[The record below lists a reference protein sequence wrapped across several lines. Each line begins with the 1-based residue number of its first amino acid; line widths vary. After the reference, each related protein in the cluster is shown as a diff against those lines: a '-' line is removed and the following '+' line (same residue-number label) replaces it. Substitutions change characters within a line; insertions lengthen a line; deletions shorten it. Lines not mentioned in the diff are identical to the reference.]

1 MADCTMCSYEY
12 QCDWGEIVDGRCSH
26 YRPVPD
32 CQETEKRLDRKSL
45 YIEIIRNLADIAD
58 LDVEG
63 IVSITD
69 RKEQTSD
76 LIIMIKK
83 DEDRIT

>member
-26 YRPVPD
+26 YRPEPD

-45 YIEIIRNLADIAD
+45 F
-58 LDVEG
+58 
-63 IVSITD
+63 
-69 RKEQTSD
+69 KE
-76 LIIMIKK
+76 
-83 DEDRIT
+83 RVN